1 MLLGP
6 SIGSFLYAKGGFHL
20 PFFVTGTMYTCI
32 GLLMIPLL
40 PSPSRPP
47 EQTDKSDTIKRMLC
61 NSNITVLCLN
71 LAVIYSAIG
80 YLNSTLAVHL
90 KSYLQMNEYEVGF
103 MFLIAP
109 GVIAIGSPL
118 LGRHS
123 DKRVSK

>member
-6 SIGSFLYAKGGFHL
+6 SIGSFLYARGGFHL
-20 PFFVTGTMYTCI
+20 PFFVTGIMYTLI
-32 GLLMIPLL
+32 GFLMIPLL
-40 PSPSRPP
+40 PSPNRTP
-47 EQTDKSDTIKRMLC
+47 EMTNKSDIIKRMLC
-61 NSNITVLCLN
+61 NSNVTILCST

-90 KSYLQMNEYEVGF
+90 KSYLKINEYEIGF

-109 GVIAIGSPL
+109 GVIAVGSPM